1 MKELL
6 KIMETKL
13 KQGEALVLVTVT
25 AASGATPRGAGA
37 RMLMGCAGY
46 LGGTIGGGTVEHR
59 AQEIAME
66 VLRTQSS
73 RSQDF
78 SLTRNDVQE
87 LGMICGGEVHVYF
100 QYIPAGDAHTLETVQ
115 AALSHYAEGK
125 SFWLVSEL
133 NEGGSLSL
141 FTKESAPQWLR
152 PYLQRRPQLARE
164 GERTIYVEQT
174 GSAGRVYIFGA
185 GHISREL
192 EPVLSHL
199 GFRCVVLDDRPEFA
213 DPTLFPT
220 AEAVHCVDFSCLD
233 KYVSIGREDYV
244 CILTRG
250 HAFDTVVEAQV
261 LSKHPRYNGMIG
273 SRAKGE
279 AVRKA
284 LREEYGYGER
294 DIASIVSPIG
304 LTIGAETPQEI
315 AISIAAQLIA
325 VRAEEK

>member
-1 MKELL
+1 MKALL
-6 KIMETKL
+6 KIMEAKL

-46 LGGTIGGGTVEHR
+46 LGGTIGGGAVEHR

-66 VLRTQSS
+66 VLQNQSS

-78 SLTRNDVQE
+78 SLTRNDVQN
-87 LGMICGGEVHVYF
+87 LGMICGGDVHVYF
-100 QYIPAGDAHTLETVQ
+100 QYIPAGDQKTLEVVQ
-115 AALSHYAEGK
+115 AALSYYAEGK
-125 SFWLVSEL
+125 DFWLVSEL
-133 NEGGSLSL
+133 CGGDLSL
-141 FTKESAPQWLR
+141 FTEDTAPHWLR
-152 PYLQRRPQLARE
+152 PYLQRRPQLVQD
-164 GERTIYVEQT
+164 GERMFYVEQT
-174 GSAGRVYIFGA
+174 GAAGRVYIFGA
-185 GHISREL
+185 GHVSREL

-213 DPTLFPT
+213 DPTLFPS
-220 AEAVHCVDFSCLD
+220 AEAVRCVDFSCLD
-233 KYVSIGREDYV
+233 EYVTIGREDYV

-250 HAFDTVVEAQV
+250 HAYDTVVEAQV
-261 LSKHPRYNGMIG
+261 LGKHPRYNGMIG

-284 LREEYGYGER
+284 LREEYGYAEE

-304 LTIGAETPQEI
+304 MAIGAETPQEI

-325 VRAEEK
+325 VRAKEK